1 MTLVG
6 DLADK
11 AANAPSIMA
20 ATDRAMAVQTPRFPQ
35 SATINSSLLLAT
47 SPSPTEGVQS
57 LQARLLAARRKHAL
71 KVELEKGVDADG
83 YPFCQYRKG
92 FWDHLK
98 PRSLIIGTLRVSIQQ
113 ATTILV
119 SFISDQLELDLKRNV
134 RVNEGALT
142 QMEADLEAEEWEKVE
157 WEKRWKLFP
166 GKFLVAL
173 VKFHAVTL
181 ILRSYELVASKLV
194 NLRKLD
200 KLTTDPFVI
209 AKRLS
214 TKLKEQKA
222 HHKKPKRENVHVT
235 ISMTQ
240 TALWANL
247 LPFFADY
254 TLHQGLLCFAYYKY
268 YNYQRSKRI
277 EDAVV
282 TTSPR
287 DPDEQSR
294 VASDTLIE
302 LTEEQ
307 KVLLSDL
314 AEKSGRLASNR
325 GLGWFCSALGA
336 GIGSVVWAGW
346 GTIVCSSLGDVVAG
360 AVLDDGYFKARVA
373 LEEKQKEEEAR
384 DAARKATVQ

>member
-1 MTLVG
+1 
-6 DLADK
+6 
-11 AANAPSIMA
+11 MA
-20 ATDRAMAVQTPRFPQ
+20 
-35 SATINSSLLLAT
+35 
-47 SPSPTEGVQS
+47 
-57 LQARLLAARRKHAL
+57 
-71 KVELEKGVDADG
+71 
-83 YPFCQYRKG
+83 
-92 FWDHLK
+92 
-98 PRSLIIGTLRVSIQQ
+98 
-113 ATTILV
+113 
-119 SFISDQLELDLKRNV
+119 
-134 RVNEGALT
+134 
-142 QMEADLEAEEWEKVE
+142 
-157 WEKRWKLFP
+157 
-166 GKFLVAL
+166 
-173 VKFHAVTL
+173 KFHAVTL

-209 AKRLS
+209 SKRLT

-222 HHKKPKRENVHVT
+222 HHKAHHNKSNREKVHVT

-287 DPDEQSR
+287 DPDEQSQI
-294 VASDTLIE
+294 ASDTLIE

-373 LEEKQKEEEAR
+373 LEEKQNEEEAR
-384 DAARKATVQ
+384 DAARKAQVQ